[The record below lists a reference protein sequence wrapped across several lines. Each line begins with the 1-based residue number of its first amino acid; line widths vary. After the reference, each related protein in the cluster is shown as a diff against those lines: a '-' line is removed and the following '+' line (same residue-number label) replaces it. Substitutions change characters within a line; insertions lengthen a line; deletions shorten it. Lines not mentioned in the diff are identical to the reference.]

1 MNHKLEII
9 PCFYPGSKCTVIVNR
24 FDIVE
29 YHLSDMYHCLRI
41 VRCTWFCALGL
52 LYRSLFIREKKSGKK
67 LLWVRIL
74 FLVFVTRRFLSEWSN
89 ESIRVKKSTLRCHP
103 NVIILSSTMPTK
115 WLRACGLFVSFVF
128 VLNKMYA
135 SNNMPNWDESPSHSS
150 ALNKSFLFSIS
161 GLKPLSRY
169 PLTYSGVDHN
179 W

>member
-29 YHLSDMYHCLRI
+29 YHLSDMCHCLRI

-89 ESIRVKKSTLRCHP
+89 ESIRVASREKINFTMSSKR
-103 NVIILSSTMPTK
+103 NYIIEHNAYQMI
-115 WLRACGLFVSFVF
+115 ACMWFICFFRFCSEQSVC
-128 VLNKMYA
+128 
-135 SNNMPNWDESPSHSS
+135 
-150 ALNKSFLFSIS
+150 
-161 GLKPLSRY
+161 
-169 PLTYSGVDHN
+169 
-179 W
+179 